1 MKKMINALKN
11 NHGDGSYI
19 ALLVVVFW
27 LVVALLLFINFAGVV
42 KAHSDLSNAADK
54 LMRSAELSGR
64 TDLNAQIEA
73 LREDTGLDFFV
84 SWEGTEYISGTQRV
98 QLNSDIQLHLW
109 TTYEMKLY
117 NFPTYELTLNVRRSG
132 TSEFYYK

>member
-27 LVVALLLFINFAGVV
+27 LVVALLLFINFAGVF

-98 QLNSDIQLHLW
+98 QLNSDIRLHLW
-109 TTYEMKLY
+109 LTHEMKLY

>member
-1 MKKMINALKN
+1 MINALKN

-27 LVVALLLFINFAGVV
+27 LVVALLLFINFAGVF

>member
-1 MKKMINALKN
+1 
-11 NHGDGSYI
+11 
-19 ALLVVVFW
+19 
-27 LVVALLLFINFAGVV
+27 
-42 KAHSDLSNAADK
+42 
-54 LMRSAELSGR
+54 MRSAELSGR

>member
-11 NHGDGSYI
+11 NHGDGSYT

-27 LVVALLLFINFAGVV
+27 LVVALLLFINFAGVF

-84 SWEGTEYISGTQRV
+84 SWEGTEYVSGTQRV
-98 QLNSDIQLHLW
+98 QLNSDIRLHLW
-109 TTYEMKLY
+109 ATHEMKLY

>member
-27 LVVALLLFINFAGVV
+27 LVVALLLFINFAGVF

>member
-1 MKKMINALKN
+1 MILYKIDACF
-11 NHGDGSYI
+11 
-19 ALLVVVFW
+19 LVQKHSTIYLF
-27 LVVALLLFINFAGVV
+27 VAVLLFINIAGVFKV
-42 KAHSDLSNAADK
+42 YSDLSNAADK

-84 SWEGTEYISGTQRV
+84 SWEGTEYVSGTQRV
-98 QLNSDIQLHLW
+98 QLNSDIRLHLW
-109 TTYEMKLY
+109 VTHEMKLY
-117 NFPTYELTLNVRRSG
+117 NFPTYELALNVRRSG

>member
-1 MKKMINALKN
+1 MKKMINSLKN

-27 LVVALLLFINFAGVV
+27 LVVALLLFIKFAGVF

-109 TTYEMKLY
+109 TTYEIKLY

>member
-27 LVVALLLFINFAGVV
+27 LVVALLLFINFAGVF

-109 TTYEMKLY
+109 TTYEIKLY

>member
-27 LVVALLLFINFAGVV
+27 LVVALLLFINFAGVF

-84 SWEGTEYISGTQRV
+84 SWEETEYISGTQRV